1 MSVMGKAKHLIVISE
16 DAMVYED
23 LAQLRQMPSFGAVMQ
38 NAAIVK
44 TVRSVY
50 PTITYPNHTSMR
62 TGAYCGKHGIIN
74 NELTNLTEAKSDW
87 EWFNDAVK
95 VGDIFDAFKAA
106 GLTTAGVFWP
116 VTGNH
121 KNIDYLVDEYWP
133 QSAEE
138 TTLECFANSGSS
150 PEVIEKVVKPNMMLV
165 DGLHRKHPHCDA
177 FVHACACSMIRE
189 FKPNL
194 LMIHPA
200 NIDAY
205 RHETGLFSSKVTHGL
220 HEIDLW
226 LGEILKACRDAGIE
240 NDTDLFIV
248 SDHGQ
253 LNITRSIALNAL
265 LAEKGLLTVGEDG
278 QVADYVAIAK
288 STGLSAQIYLK
299 DEKDHDRVYDA
310 LKSMVE
316 DGLYGFERVYTAEEA
331 DREEGLSGKFAF
343 VLETDGYTSFSNA
356 WTRPLVRRVDN
367 SDYKFGRATH
377 GHHPDKGPQPTLIAC
392 GPDIKA
398 GAVVERKPIVD
409 EAPTYAK
416 IFGLSLPDA
425 DGKPIDEILL

>member
-1 MSVMGKAKHLIVISE
+1 MGKANHLIVISE

-23 LAQLRQMPSFGAVMQ
+23 LAELQRMPAFGRVMQ
-38 NAAIVK
+38 EAAIVK

-74 NELTNLTEAKSDW
+74 NEQTILGEVSSKW
-87 EWFNDAVK
+87 EFFNDAVK
-95 VGDIFDAFKAA
+95 VSDIFDAAKAA
-106 GLTTAGVFWP
+106 GYTTAGVFWP

-121 KNIDYLVDEYWP
+121 KSIDYLVNEYWP
-133 QSAEE
+133 QTPEE
-138 TTLECFANSGSS
+138 TTEECFAASGSS
-150 PEVIEKVVKPNMMLV
+150 PEVIEKVIRPNKYLV
-165 DGLHRKHPHCDA
+165 DGMHRKHPYCDA
-177 FVHACACSMIRE
+177 FVHACACSIIRE

-205 RHETGLFSSKVTHGL
+205 RHQTGLFSTKVSHGL

-226 LGEILKACRDAGIE
+226 LDEILKACRDAGIE
-240 NDTDLFIV
+240 NDTDIFIV

-253 LNITRSIALNAL
+253 LNITRSIAVNAL
-265 LAEKGLLTVGEDG
+265 LAERGLLTVKGD
-278 QVADYVAIAK
+278 QITDYVAVAK
-288 STGLSAQIYLK
+288 STGLSCQIYLK
-299 DEKDHDRVYDA
+299 DPKDFDRVHA
-310 LKSMVE
+310 VLQSMVE
-316 DGLYGFERVYTAEEA
+316 DGIYGFERVYTAEEA
-331 DREEGLSGKFAF
+331 MREEGLSGKFSF

-356 WTRPLVRRVDN
+356 FTRPLVRRVDN

-377 GHHPDKGPQPTLIAC
+377 GHQPDKGPQPTLIAF

-398 GAVVERKPIVD
+398 GAVVERRPIVD

-416 IFGLSLPDA
+416 ILGVELPDA